1 MKAEYLIAELRKIF
15 SRYGIPEEVMSDN
28 GPQYASREFQEFAKT
43 WEFKHVTSSP
53 RYPRSNGLAEKTVQT
68 VKKLVSKALSS
79 HQDPYLA
86 ILENRNTPVDGFAT
100 PAQLLM
106 SRNLRSTIPAL
117 PTHFMPEI
125 VDAQEFQDNREKVQQ
140 QQKVYHDKHAN
151 SLPSLEE
158 GEHVRMRYG
167 KSWKPVTVTKNANE
181 PRSYIVQ
188 NTEGRNYRRNRSQ
201 LIKFNNQSSW
211 QLKDREEENE
221 VTVGL
226 GNETDS
232 LSSSHKKFG
241 QSKELSISYITR
253 SGRVSKPPQ
262 RLIYS

>member
-1 MKAEYLIAELRKIF
+1 
-15 SRYGIPEEVMSDN
+15 
-28 GPQYASREFQEFAKT
+28 
-43 WEFKHVTSSP
+43 
-53 RYPRSNGLAEKTVQT
+53 
-68 VKKLVSKALSS
+68 VK
-79 HQDPYLA
+79 
-86 ILENRNTPVDGFAT
+86 
-100 PAQLLM
+100 
-106 SRNLRSTIPAL
+106 
-117 PTHFMPEI
+117 
-125 VDAQEFQDNREKVQQ
+125 KVQQ

-151 SLPSLEE
+151 SLLSLEE

-167 KSWKPVTVTKNANE
+167 KSWKPVMVTKNANE

-188 NTEGRNYRRNRSQ
+188 NTEGRKYRRNRSQ
-201 LIKFNNQSSW
+201 LLKLNNQSSW

-232 LSSSHKKFG
+232 LSSSHKKVG
-241 QSKELSISYITR
+241 QSKELSKSYITR